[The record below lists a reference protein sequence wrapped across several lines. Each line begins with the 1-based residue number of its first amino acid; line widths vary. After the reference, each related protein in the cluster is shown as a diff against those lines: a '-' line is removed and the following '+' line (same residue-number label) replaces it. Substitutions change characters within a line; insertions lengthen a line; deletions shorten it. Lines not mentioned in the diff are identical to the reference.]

1 MNALPESL
9 VQLIDEMARLPGIGP
24 KSAQRI
30 AYYILQT
37 SNERVFSLSDA
48 LIAAKNNIKFCK
60 ECFNFCEGD
69 VCEVC
74 TDDRRDEET
83 LCVVEEPKDLTAIE
97 RTREYHGKYH
107 VLQGSLSPM
116 DGIGPDQLK
125 IRELFFRLSS
135 SKVTEVILAT
145 NPTVEGEATSM
156 YLARAIAELSSSIK
170 LTRLASGLPVGGDLE
185 FADEVTLAR
194 ALSGRVNIS

>member
-37 SNERVFSLSDA
+37 SNERVFSLSDE